1 MAKDALRF
9 LNLDPNSNISCSCDI
24 LDKSQSILNYVQY
37 MFDRSNRMFKYS
49 NLPDTIPEPVF
60 EYMIQVYGSVG
71 ILEVN
76 GSLYAFRGE
85 FGGPPDPYYRPT
97 QFVVAN
103 PALALEG
110 TYRVVNHL
118 PPFDR
123 STWESYPPCVRLL
136 NDSQIMGLLPMFS
149 RYATQLA
156 ENDISIRSAQINS
169 RQQVII
175 AADTG
180 QEIESANEY
189 MKSLEEGRL
198 SSIQKRPFTEGVNVF
213 NASQTGNHIIQLIQL
228 QQYIRASL
236 YNEIGLESNYN
247 MKREYIS
254 PEEASLSDDM
264 MLPLVDNML
273 ESRRQGVDAI
283 NRQFSTNISVEK
295 DSAWKFKQEEFET
308 AIEDQEA
315 EEEIVVS
322 ETSDDGKDSEDDS
335 SEDTKGESDG
345 EEGKEDEST

>member
-1 MAKDALRF
+1 MAKDGLRF
-9 LNLDPNSNISCSCDI
+9 LNLDPNCQLSCSCDI
-24 LDKSQSILNYVQY
+24 LDKPQSIFDYVQY
-37 MFDRSNRMFKYS
+37 MFDRTNRMFRYTG
-49 NLPDTIPEPVF
+49 LPDTIPEPVF
-60 EYMIQVYGSVG
+60 EYMVQVYGSVG

-76 GSLYAFRGE
+76 DSLYAFRGE

-123 STWESYPPCVRLL
+123 TTWSSYPPCVRLL
-136 NDSQIMGLLPMFS
+136 NDSQIIGLLPMFS

-175 AADTG
+175 AADMG
-180 QEIESANEY
+180 PEIESANAY
-189 MKSLEEGRL
+189 IKSLEEGRL
-198 SSIQKRPFTEGVNVF
+198 SSIQKRVFTEGISVF
-213 NASQTGNHIIQLIQL
+213 NSSQTGNHIIQLIQL

-283 NRQFSTNISVEK
+283 NRQFGTSISVEK
-295 DSAWKFKQEEFET
+295 DSAWKFKQEDFET
-308 AIEDQEA
+308 TTEEQEA
-315 EEEIVVS
+315 QEEIVVDENS
-322 ETSDDGKDSEDDS
+322 GGKY
-335 SEDTKGESDG
+335 ESDG
-345 EEGKEDEST
+345 GPNDTGEGEDKDESP